1 VSAPRRVA
9 LITGG
14 TRGIGLG
21 IARALAREG
30 LDLALSGLRGTGDVA
45 GVVRELEGEGAGVL
59 YVQADVGDAEARER
73 LMASVRERFGR
84 LHVLVNNAGITSLDR
99 GMDLLDTREESFE
112 RLMRVNLQG
121 PWFLTRAAARWMIEQ
136 GSGDAGHASCVVN
149 IGSVSATHASVGRG
163 DYCVAK
169 AGLAMATRVWAARLG
184 EHGIPVY
191 EVRPGLIHT
200 DMTAPARE
208 KYDRSIASGLLVQPR
223 WGEPADVG
231 RAVALLVRGEL
242 PYSTGQV
249 LLVDGG
255 LTLERL

>member
-1 VSAPRRVA
+1 VA

-30 LDLALSGLRGTGDVA
+30 LDLALSGLRPGTEVA
-45 GVVRELEGEGAGVL
+45 AAVAELEAAGAEVL
-59 YVQADVGDAEARER
+59 YEAADVGEREARER
-73 LMASVRERFGR
+73 LMAAVRSRFGR

-99 GMDLLDTREESFE
+99 GMDLLETREESFE
-112 RLMRVNLQG
+112 RLMRVNLEG
-121 PWFLTRAAARWMIEQ
+121 PWFLTRDAARWMIEQ
-136 GSGDAGHASCVVN
+136 QEAESGFTGCVVN
-149 IGSVSATHASVGRG
+149 VGSVSATHASVGRG

-191 EVRPGLIHT
+191 EVRPGLIRT
-200 DMTAPARE
+200 DMTAPAKER
-208 KYDRSIASGLLVQPR
+208 YDRLIGEGLLLQAR

-249 LLVDGG
+249 LVVDGG